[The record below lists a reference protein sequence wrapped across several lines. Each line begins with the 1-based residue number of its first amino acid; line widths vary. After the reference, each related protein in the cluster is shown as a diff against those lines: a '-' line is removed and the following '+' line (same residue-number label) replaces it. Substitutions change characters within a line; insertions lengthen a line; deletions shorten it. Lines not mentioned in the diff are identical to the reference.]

1 MVKKRWL
8 VLIVMILSLLW
19 GIQIIRVNK
28 ENNVAE
34 TCYQMQEPFEW
45 KGMTVTPTEAHI
57 YTLQEYN
64 KIMGAEAQTQG
75 NDDCIVC
82 LKVNV
87 VNNTGKDMGWD
98 VIMDDFGYG
107 FETLTWCSA
116 YDPFLGADINIF
128 HSEVLEAGEN
138 QDIWYATSVEKDCF
152 KQKHWE
158 LVQSLDFYYVMSVYP
173 EPVKIKLECNE

>member
-64 KIMGAEAQTQG
+64 KIMGVEAQTQG
-75 NDDCIVC
+75 NDD
-82 LKVNV
+82 
-87 VNNTGKDMGWD
+87 
-98 VIMDDFGYG
+98 
-107 FETLTWCSA
+107 
-116 YDPFLGADINIF
+116 
-128 HSEVLEAGEN
+128 
-138 QDIWYATSVEKDCF
+138 
-152 KQKHWE
+152 
-158 LVQSLDFYYVMSVYP
+158 
-173 EPVKIKLECNE
+173 